1 MTHIR
6 SQPHATA
13 KHRDSLHWAGYA
25 AATWSFIFAIVHFY
39 WSLGGT
45 AGIATLG
52 GEIERMARE
61 RTLWFIIVAAWG
73 VAILKTLAGVV
84 ALAGVQTWGQKIPR
98 WFLLLA
104 TWGIG
109 ILFTL
114 YGLAGLVQRSLMVS
128 GAIRTPDDFP
138 ARWHLF
144 LWDPW
149 WILGGIL
156 FLLAA
161 LHLTRVSP
169 RAHMG
174 RHRDV
179 SPGVS

>member
-1 MTHIR
+1 MKEAR
-6 SQPHATA
+6 SDPRIATA
-13 KHRDSLHWAGYA
+13 NGHDSLHWAGYA
-25 AATWSFIFAIVHFY
+25 AAAWSLFFAIVHLY

-45 AGIATLG
+45 IGISTLG

-73 VAILKTLAGVV
+73 VAILKTVAGVV
-84 ALAGVQTWGQKIPR
+84 ALAGVQVWGAKVPR

-109 ILFTL
+109 VLFTL
-114 YGLAGLVQRSLMVS
+114 YGLAGMVQRILMVS
-128 GAIRTPDDFP
+128 GALRTPDDFP

-149 WILGGIL
+149 WTLGGIL

-161 LHLTRVSP
+161 RHLAHVSP
-169 RAHMG
+169 HATALR
-174 RHRDV
+174 
-179 SPGVS
+179 P